1 MQSTIKA
8 VVILLVV
15 VIVALLIGLIY
26 VWDKKT
32 EEVASFKGQVSDK
45 ENEITALNTQLK
57 ARKDELKVKEET
69 EAQLKSQLD
78 QSNQEK
84 TAAQQQLATATNNLF
99 VASAKL
105 LKAEDSVKSL
115 SSEKNALQGTVK
127 NLNAQVAA
135 LDDKIKKL
143 EDELDRGE
151 KNRALLL
158 KELASVRLE
167 KANLEKKWNDIGEVR
182 GQYKVL
188 RHDEILENRRRWM
201 AQGYD
206 GFYTKTGNYET
217 PKTYS
222 SPAGKYDM
230 KAEIYRRADTNK
242 VPYSVSDKPA
252 SNRLE

>member
-8 VVILLVV
+8 VIILLVV
-15 VIVALLIGLIY
+15 GIVALIIGLIY
-26 VWDKKT
+26 VWDKKS
-32 EEVASFKGQVSDK
+32 EEVAKATSSLADK

-57 ARKDELKVKEET
+57 AKKDELKVKEDTET
-69 EAQLKSQLD
+69 QLKAQIE

-84 TAAQQQLATATNNLF
+84 TAAQQQLAKVTNDLF

-105 LKAEDSVKSL
+105 QKAEDSVKSL
-115 SSEKNALQGTVK
+115 SSEKTTLQGTVK
-127 NLNAQVAA
+127 NLNAQVAS
-135 LDDKIKKL
+135 LDDRIKKL

-167 KANLEKKWNDIGEVR
+167 KANLEKKWTDIGEVR

-188 RHDEILENRRRWM
+188 RHDEILESRRRWI

-206 GFYTKTGNYET
+206 GFYTKTGNFET
-217 PKTYS
+217 PKPYT
-222 SPAGKYDM
+222 SPAGKYDL
-230 KAEIYRRADTNK
+230 KAEIYRRVDTNK

-252 SNRLE
+252 SSRME